1 MEEFAKQMEDANH
14 NSVTQEGQKKV
25 TQIWMWQNYGL
36 IYNPAEKVD
45 YKFAFES
52 AREQIC

>member
-1 MEEFAKQMEDANH
+1 MEEFAKQIEDANH

-25 TQIWMWQNYGL
+25 TQIWIFFWGELN
-36 IYNPAEKVD
+36 IYLVAKV
-45 YKFAFES
+45 YYEFAFES

>member
-25 TQIWMWQNYGL
+25 TQIWMWQN
-36 IYNPAEKVD
+36 
-45 YKFAFES
+45 
-52 AREQIC
+52 